1 MNEVSEPKTVQER
14 VQETAETET
23 TALARA
29 KLEAD
34 LESIATSVWTVVQPQ
49 QGQSMAL
56 LAVLRLLERLHQE
69 IRDGLFQESLP
80 ENRQA
85 LYALL
90 RDIEQQG
97 GWPYIHRMKLQ
108 AFLTSFLSEVVELA
122 EASTEALTE
131 AADRTPKSE
140 PESAAAD
147 SQAATSE
154 QSP

>member
-29 KLEAD
+29 KLETD

-122 EASTEALTE
+122 EASTETLTE
-131 AADRTPKSE
+131 AADRTPQSE
-140 PESAAAD
+140 PESEAAD
-147 SQAATSE
+147 SQAVTSE